1 MEKNKKAL
9 FMAEVKLEKGFLFG
23 DHHDYEVMNDTPL
36 NADVQNSF
44 ADLYLARKIKTGKLF
59 ALKVLRPSMVMKH
72 RILLDYFKREIRF
85 LKKLDH
91 QNIVRIEDFG
101 KLTDLN
107 NIDCYYLMMEYVE
120 GDLKGRFSI
129 TDYLKFT
136 MQVCDGLMYLHKNNV
151 IHRDIKP
158 DNILLYSTNLVKIAD
173 FGIARLF
180 EEGESVSTVAG
191 SPPYAAP
198 EQMKRQGNIT
208 PAADIYALG
217 KTLYSLITKKVPES
231 GEQITELPEKFKEK
245 IWCSAVEEIL
255 KKATEPDPEN
265 RYKDALEMKI
275 AVGKL
280 FRKKK
285 EKAKKIFIDKKAG
298 IIIGTL
304 LVLVAVILSLNIF
317 PGLMG
322 KNNINNPESL
332 KEEASVLF
340 SMGSPEYFY
349 AERNLMKYL
358 NYNPE
363 DFDSRFLLGWIYFE
377 KGYYS
382 QAEEVLTELISENPE
397 EIGGRII
404 IGKIYLGKGEKDKAV
419 RVLNEVIGLDKNN
432 AAASGLLSAV
442 KDGIF

>member
-1 MEKNKKAL
+1 
-9 FMAEVKLEKGFLFG
+9 MAEVKLEKGFLFG
-23 DHHDYEVMNDTPL
+23 DHHDYEVVNDTPL

-44 ADLYLARKIKTGKLF
+44 ADLYLAKKIKTGKLF

-85 LKKLDH
+85 LKQLDH

-101 KLTDLN
+101 RLRDLN

-120 GDLKGRFSI
+120 GDLRARFSVA
-129 TDYLKFT
+129 DYLKFA
-136 MQVCDGLMYLHKNNV
+136 MQVCDGLMYLHQNNV

-180 EEGESVSTVAG
+180 KEDVSVSTVAG

-217 KTLYSLITKKVPES
+217 KTIYSFITKIVPEG
-231 GEQITELPEKFKEK
+231 GEQISELPEKFKEK
-245 IWCSAVEEIL
+245 KWCAPLERIL

-265 RYKDALEMKI
+265 RFKDAMEMKI
-275 AVGKL
+275 AIGKL
-280 FRKKK
+280 FKKK
-285 EKAKKIFIDKKAG
+285 RAKITTTLIDKKAG

-322 KNNINNPESL
+322 KSKISDPELL
-332 KEEASVLF
+332 KEEAAILF
-340 SMGSPEYFY
+340 SMGSAEYFY
-349 AERNLMKYL
+349 AERNLVKYL
-358 NYNPE
+358 NYNPD
-363 DFDSRFLLGWIYFE
+363 DFDSQFLLAWIYFE
-377 KGYYS
+377 NGYYS
-382 QAEEVLTELISENPE
+382 QAEEILISLVSENPDE
-397 EIGGRII
+397 TGGRILL
-404 IGKIYLGKGEKDKAV
+404 GKIYLGKGEKEKAV
-419 RVLNEVIGLDKNN
+419 NVLNEVINIDNN
-432 AAASGLLSAV
+432 SPAASGLLNAV
-442 KDGIF
+442 REGIF